1 MNIIMLDTIIIVLL
15 LISTF
20 YILNHDISRYHDEGF
35 Q

>member
-1 MNIIMLDTIIIVLL
+1 MNIIMLVTIIIVLL

-20 YILNHDISRYHDEGF
+20 YILNISRYHDEGF

>member
-1 MNIIMLDTIIIVLL
+1 MNIIILVTIIIVLL

-20 YILNHDISRYHDEGF
+20 YILNHDISLYHDEGF